1 MVLPEYVFAEGVAFA
16 FGVAVVVL
24 AFKKLPT
31 AALVAAVLL
40 VVSSVVVADTVVLPR
55 LDVRISARPLARKL
69 KEADPSLGN
78 IATFKLSRNWQYGMN
93 FYFNRQLPE
102 WTGSSGEPQWIL
114 SGTMLDQQILDRYK
128 MDLEDA
134 IPGNR
139 DVVLVFHRF

>member
-1 MVLPEYVFAEGVAFA
+1 
-16 FGVAVVVL
+16 
-24 AFKKLPT
+24 
-31 AALVAAVLL
+31 
-40 VVSSVVVADTVVLPR
+40 
-55 LDVRISARPLARKL
+55 
-69 KEADPSLGN
+69 
-78 IATFKLSRNWQYGMN
+78 MN